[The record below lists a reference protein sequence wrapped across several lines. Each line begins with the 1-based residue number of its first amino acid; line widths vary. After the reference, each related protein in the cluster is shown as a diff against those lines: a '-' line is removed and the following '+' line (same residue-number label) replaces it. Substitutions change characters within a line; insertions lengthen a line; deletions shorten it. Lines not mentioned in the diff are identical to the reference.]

1 MLGYECSHT
10 ILQIVIR
17 RGMPITR
24 LAVPAAFALA
34 VSSPAAASEKG
45 WDTASTIGAAALGAW
60 SVAVPA
66 VGGDAKG
73 ALQAGM
79 SVGAAYAVST
89 GLKEAFPELRPDGS
103 DDRSF
108 PSGHTAASFAAA
120 ASIYE
125 RRGAGEGIPAFALA
139 TFVGVARVQARKHH
153 WYDVAAGAAIGTA
166 SGLLLTRKL
175 ADKRVALTPWVDST
189 GGGATVDFAF

>member
-1 MLGYECSHT
+1 MRITGPVLAAALLALSVPATASEAGWDRASDLGAIALGVWSA
-10 ILQIVIR
+10 
-17 RGMPITR
+17 G
-24 LAVPAAFALA
+24 VPAA
-34 VSSPAAASEKG
+34 
-45 WDTASTIGAAALGAW
+45 T
-60 SVAVPA
+60 
-66 VGGDAKG
+66 GDARG

-79 SVGAAYAVST
+79 SVGAAYAVAS
-89 GLKEAFPELRPDGS
+89 GLKEAFPSMRPDGS

-139 TFVGVARVQARKHH
+139 TFVGAARVEARKHR

-166 SGLLLTRKL
+166 SGLLLTRPL
-175 ADKRVALTPWVDST
+175 AGRRVAVVPWGGST